1 MKKFIV
7 ASSSPRRRELLE
19 FFGFDFKVIPS
30 GADENLQENI
40 DACEAVKE
48 LSKRK
53 AESVFAENKDAVV
66 LGCDTVVSLDGAIL
80 GKPSDEEDAR
90 KMLRILSGRTH
101 QVFSGVTIMDKDKTE
116 TFAVCSEVQ
125 FYELSDEDI
134 DSYIK
139 TGEPMDKAGAYGIQ
153 GLGGALVRKIDGDYY
168 NIVGLP
174 ISKTIKV
181 LAGFGVK
188 GSTQGESRA

>member
-7 ASSSPRRRELLE
+7 ASASPRRRELLE
-19 FFGFDFKVIPS
+19 FFGFDFEVIPS
-30 GADENLQENI
+30 GADETLPENI

-53 AESVFAENKDAVV
+53 AESVFVENKDAVV
-66 LGCDTVVSLDGAIL
+66 LGCDTVVSLDGEIL
-80 GKPSDEEDAR
+80 GKPTDEEAAR
-90 KMLRILSGRTH
+90 KMLRALSGRTH
-101 QVFSGVTIMDKDKTE
+101 QVFSGVTIMGKDKAE
-116 TFAVCSEVQ
+116 TFAVCSDVE

-153 GLGGALVRKIDGDYY
+153 GLGGALVKKIDGDYY

-174 ISKTIKV
+174 ISRTIRA
-181 LAGFGVK
+181 LAGFRV
-188 GSTQGESRA
+188 QGTGFRE